1 MDAVVCHHPLFLLPH
16 TLAAAYTRLVRD
28 IRGQSCAVLGW
39 RAAEMGWQQNH
50 HWNKESEPHPAVQ
63 LGYQPL
69 LPLHTTAKEESKKA
83 LTDLLDEHAHGMTTS
98 TPTAGTLPEHRSRV
112 QWMSFGCAILLQTH
126 SENYPAP
133 PSTLLPLYSKA
144 RDFHVL
150 QCNALHSP
158 QVLRSK
164 ENVPR

>member
-1 MDAVVCHHPLFLLPH
+1 M
-16 TLAAAYTRLVRD
+16 
-28 IRGQSCAVLGW
+28 LGW